1 MGTTDADRRA
11 QQFTMAKRLKA
22 VVIVL
27 AVLGG
32 FATVG
37 VIGFRF
43 MVPRIFG
50 TSTTFFYDNGGGVEY
65 SQNMALYHGL
75 VGYSVFTLFAAAM
88 CYKILWHFW
97 HVCTEIGRDNSF
109 SAENYRSFHK
119 MANTSFVISGSY
131 ALKLAFIG
139 GRMLLLSHAV
149 VETVCV
155 SCVIFA
161 GLVAFLLFG
170 IICEALSKLIQNA
183 YEIKAEN
190 DLTI

>member
-1 MGTTDADRRA
+1 MNTTERNETNYRLS
-11 QQFTMAKRLKA
+11 KRLKA

-32 FATVG
+32 LLTIG

-43 MVPRIFG
+43 IAPSLFG
-50 TSTTFFYDNGGGVEY
+50 TSTTFFYGMDGGEVVY
-65 SQNMALYHGL
+65 SKNPALFHGL
-75 VGYSVFTLFAAAM
+75 MGYSVFTLVAAAL

-109 SAENYRSFHK
+109 SAENYASFHK
-119 MANTSFVISGSY
+119 MANTAFVISGSY

-139 GRMLLLSHAV
+139 GRMLILADGI
-149 VETVCV
+149 VETICVCT
-155 SCVIFA
+155 VILC
-161 GLVAFLLFG
+161 GLIAFLLFG
-170 IICEALSKLIQNA
+170 IVCEALSKLIKNA